1 MKSVNFLIWFY
12 VLLLLISCRNA
23 NEPNNP
29 TTQILPEPEKQ
40 GYVNISTAESMLCA
54 QDTITINLISYMN
67 PIKFNLPRYNGNLNK
82 LVLSKRLKKLDTN
95 DYTYNAGVYEVWFN
109 QTISDEL
116 QDELEIL
123 PNPIILLIHNVT
135 AYLVDLPINGAVLK
149 SIYFT
154 AESENDVEYYSI
166 QKD

>member
-1 MKSVNFLIWFY
+1 MKRVNLLILLY
-12 VLLLLISCRNA
+12 ILLLLISCSNV

-29 TTQILPEPEKQ
+29 TTQILPEPEKE
-40 GYVNISTAESMLCA
+40 GYVNISTAESMLCG
-54 QDTITINLISYMN
+54 QDTITINLISYLN

-82 LVLSKRLKKLDTN
+82 LVLSKRLEKMDTG

-109 QTISDEL
+109 QTISDGL

-135 AYLVDLPINGAVLK
+135 AYLVYLPINGAVLK
-149 SIYFT
+149 AIYFT

-166 QKD
+166 